1 MLVNNTF
8 LCRLAYNIVVN
19 KLDVNTNVIS
29 KRNQW
34 SSLLWRLLIVPW
46 VINEW
51 KLSMISTFGEN
62 NCLTIIPSVTSV

>member
-1 MLVNNTF
+1 MLVYNTF

>member
-62 NCLTIIPSVTSV
+62 NCLTIIPSVTSG

>member
-8 LCRLAYNIVVN
+8 LCRLVYNIVVN
-19 KLDVNTNVIS
+19 TLDVNTNVIS

-34 SSLLWRLLIVPW
+34 SSLLWRLLIVAW